1 MAQDSRF
8 DILRRQAKQQTTAG
22 TQAQKEALKR
32 RFAQLGQGT
41 SGAAIKA
48 EQLAARE
55 GEKQLG
61 SRLGQIDIA
70 EQTEKQRKQ
79 EIEEARQFQRGE
91 REASQAFGAEQAAI
105 ARQFATGE
113 REAGQAFA
121 AEQASVQRDFQ
132 SELQAKQREL
142 QERLQAGQISFQQA
156 ENEKN
161 RLQQA
166 SQFLTQLKE
175 ARSQFDKQMAQAAE
189 QFEEEVRVNNFNMQ
203 TADRQLKEPGII
215 GGILEDLGL
224 GGLVGEEGFTGRI
237 VSGGED
243 FFSDPVPALKR
254 FFGR

>member
-1 MAQDSRF
+1 MAKDSRF

-121 AEQASVQRDFQ
+121 SEQSSFARQFQ
-132 SELQAKQREL
+132 EMLFDKQAQLQKAL
-142 QERLQAGQISFQQA
+142 QEGRITAEQA

-166 SQFLTQLKE
+166 DQFMKQLEQAKDQFTKNYE
-175 ARSQFDKQMAQAAE
+175 LAIKQFD
-189 QFEEEVRVNNFNMQ
+189 EEVRVNNFNMQ
-203 TADRQLKEPGII
+203 TADRQLKEPGAVGQVLQDI
-215 GGILEDLGL
+215 GVNPKIMEYSPINILSQGAKKL
-224 GGLVGEEGFTGRI
+224 GGFLGI
-237 VSGGED
+237 
-243 FFSDPVPALKR
+243 
-254 FFGR
+254 